1 MLRVGP
7 WLIVTEAEIWRHG
20 EAEVA
25 AMMEDYTLPISWQPS
40 RSVLTLGLG
49 ANMQAGKC
57 RTGTVK
63 TGQRENQEDT
73 AKMLMFWSV
82 YCSWTR
88 HLSSAGA
95 AETKSDRRCVMT
107 CDQYSTVQYS
117 TVQYSRV
124 QYSTGVL

>member
-1 MLRVGP
+1 MVP
-7 WLIVTEAEIWRHG
+7 WLIVTEAEMAAWRG
-20 EAEVA
+20 GGGG
-25 AMMEDYTLPISWQPS
+25 MMEDYTLPISWQPS
-40 RSVLTLGLG
+40 RSVLTLG

-57 RTGTVK
+57 RTGIAK
-63 TGQRENQEDT
+63 TEQRENQEET

-95 AETKSDRRCVMT
+95 AETESDRRCVMT

-117 TVQYSRV
+117 TVQYSTV
-124 QYSTGVL
+124 QYSTVQVCYDL

>member
-1 MLRVGP
+1 
-7 WLIVTEAEIWRHG
+7 
-20 EAEVA
+20 
-25 AMMEDYTLPISWQPS
+25 MMEDCSPHACTLTLPSSWQPS

-63 TGQRENQEDT
+63 TGQRENQEET

-82 YCSWTR
+82 YCSWTT

-95 AETKSDRRCVMT
+95 AETESDRRCVMT
-107 CDQYSTVQYS
+107 VQYSTVQYS
-117 TVQYSRV
+117 TVQLPV
-124 QYSTGVL
+124 NP